1 MTFNNEIQTLKK
13 EIKLLESKLEF
24 LQSTE
29 DHKEQEV
36 IQEVIQAF
44 KKTFG
49 YTPKVNSDV
58 FTYYKLGYNA
68 SQEQQNQVNEF
79 LDNPTTIPEPKV
91 SVFRQKLF
99 DSIKS
104 VFYNPEYEKTHWKLK
119 VDMAVDEV
127 LNLFDEALPSSN
139 VPAYDDSD
147 RGWNTCLELI
157 KNYMERTDD

>member
-1 MTFNNEIQTLKK
+1 MTFNNEIETLKQ
-13 EIKLLESKLEF
+13 EIKLLESKLDF
-24 LQSTE
+24 LQSIE
-29 DHKEQEV
+29 DHKEQE
-36 IQEVIQAF
+36 IKEAF

-49 YTPKVNSDV
+49 AEPINNKYA
-58 FTYYKLGYNA
+58 FTYYRHGYTA

-91 SVFRQKLF
+91 SIFRQKLF

-127 LNLFDEALPSSN
+127 LTQFYDILPEPEEYIGDYGASQGYVDGFN
-139 VPAYDDSD
+139 HYY
-147 RGWNTCLELI
+147 ELI
-157 KNYMERTDD
+157 KETLDD